1 MRSSLLV
8 SGKSLGVLLSFASHV
23 TAQWAPGGSYFS
35 GSGAPGAATYRLVD
49 DYTPSAFL
57 DKFTFY
63 DRYGPTYG
71 HVKYVNRSV
80 ALTNGYAYYSSA
92 NNSAVI
98 KPDTINKWPP
108 GMFPNGEYLPG
119 RPSGVV
125 PGQRTG
131 FLGKTGPQ
139 MEKLAS
145 AASWVL
151 VVEKP
156 ANTVQDIL
164 EGVHT
169 SDSNT
174 MSLHSSPNCSIAG
187 SGQTGTLA
195 TSNCDS
201 SLNGNSGCGSELKNT
216 TANPNNYGASFNAI
230 RGGVYATEWTSNYIK
245 HWWFPRGQIPASITA
260 GNPDVSTFGHP
271 AVNAQ
276 GACDIDSHFRNMSII
291 INIDFCGAWAG
302 NVYDQWPNCPQNV
315 PKNTPDKAIDRCNAF
330 VGEYPERMS
339 EAYWEINRIQVFQ
352 MPADVATTSTYST
365 SLSSVVP
372 TGRSTNTIPLGMGA
386 TTSTLPSAPAYT
398 GPVSTATSTR
408 SVSVSSSLV
417 TFVSTKSVSW
427 VSGGITYS
435 SPYPVTIAT
444 TATFEVPGRYHSAF
458 SSKVDESSSG
468 VTSQPATMPS
478 SSSRPACPGI
488 YDEACGAPSSSDG
501 PYCSN
506 SQGKTYAIQC
516 GRGFVGAIIPQD
528 QIVIT
533 IVPDS
538 YKRDILHDVP
548 KRVVVPNYAS
558 CSATCDNT
566 AGCVAFQFE
575 PPNNCTVFSEV
586 TGTYDLPGG
595 VGAAAVPDTSNPPSY
610 AVPTTSSSAGIPQGY
625 TDLEPS
631 SSTALTATTAPTLPS
646 SALLT
651 TPSSYIVS
659 STTIS
664 SLPPL
669 VTTGSSTITGISATT
684 ALQSTS
690 SAQGT
695 TSSLGILTTRV
706 PSTCP
711 RVVSGT
717 GYTTIT
723 KTYTMTTCIAGE
735 VCAYPDYT
743 AIGNYADY

>member
-1 MRSSLLV
+1 MTILHLH
-8 SGKSLGVLLSFASHV
+8 F
-23 TAQWAPGGSYFS
+23 F
-35 GSGAPGAATYRLVD
+35 
-49 DYTPSAFL
+49 
-57 DKFTFY
+57 DKFTFS
-63 DRYGPTYG
+63 DRYDPTYG
-71 HVKYVNRSV
+71 HVKYVNKSV
-80 ALTNGYAYYSSA
+80 ALTNGYAYFSSA

-108 GMFPNGEYLPG
+108 GMFPNSEYLPG
-119 RPSGVV
+119 RPSGVA

-131 FLGKTGPQ
+131 FLGQIGLR

-145 AASWVL
+145 PALWALVDDKHANAA
-151 VVEKP
+151 
-156 ANTVQDIL
+156 QDIL

-169 SDSNT
+169 SEANT
-174 MSLHSSPNCSIAG
+174 MSLHSSPNCSVMG
-187 SGQTGTLA
+187 SGQTGIFA

-201 SLNGNSGCGSELKNT
+201 SVNSNSGCGSELKNT
-216 TANPNNYGASFNAI
+216 TANPNNYGAPFNAN
-230 RGGVYATEWTSNYIK
+230 RGGVYVTEWTSNYIK

-260 GNPDVSTFGHP
+260 GNPDVSAFGNP

-302 NVYDQWPNCPQNV
+302 NVYNQRPNCPQDV
-315 PKNTPDKAIDRCNAF
+315 PKNTPEKAIDRCNAF
-330 VGEYPERMS
+330 VGEYPDRMS

-365 SLSSVVP
+365 SLSSVAP

-398 GPVSTATSTR
+398 GPVSTATSTQP
-408 SVSVSSSLV
+408 VSVSTSMV
-417 TFVSTKSVSW
+417 TFVSTKSVTW
-427 VSGGITYS
+427 VSEGITYS

-444 TATFEVPGRYHSAF
+444 TSTFEVPTQYSSAP
-458 SSKVDESSSG
+458 SSTVDDSSG
-468 VTSQPATMPS
+468 ETASQPATMPTTS
-478 SSSRPACPGI
+478 ARPACPGT
-488 YDEACGAPSSSDG
+488 YEEACSTSSSSND

-506 SQGKTYAIQC
+506 SQGITYAIKC
-516 GRGFVGAIIPQD
+516 GRGFIGTIIPQD

-533 IVPDS
+533 IIPDS
-538 YKRDILHDVP
+538 YKRDILPDVP

-586 TGTYDLPGG
+586 AGAYDLPGG
-595 VGAAAVPDTSNPPSY
+595 VGATAVSDTSNPPSY
-610 AVPTTSSSAGIPQGY
+610 AVPTTSSSAGLPPGY
-625 TDLEPS
+625 TDSVAS
-631 SSTALTATTAPTLPS
+631 SPFALSTKTAYTLPS
-646 SALLT
+646 IGSLT
-651 TPSSYIVS
+651 SSSSYIAS
-659 STTIS
+659 STLIS
-664 SLPPL
+664 NLATL
-669 VTTGSSTITGISATT
+669 VTTGSITITGISATT
-684 ALQSTS
+684 ALRPTS
-690 SAQGT
+690 SSRGT
-695 TSSLGILTTRV
+695 IDIPSIFTTRV

-735 VCAYPDYT
+735 ICVNLDYT
-743 AIGNYADY
+743 AIGNYAGYSQP